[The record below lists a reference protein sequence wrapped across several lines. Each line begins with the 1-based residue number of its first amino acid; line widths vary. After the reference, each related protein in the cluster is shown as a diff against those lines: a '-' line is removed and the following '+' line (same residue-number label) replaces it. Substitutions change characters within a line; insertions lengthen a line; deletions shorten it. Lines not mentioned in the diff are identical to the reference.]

1 MSYRFTQPGTPTT
14 NLFNNQIA
22 YNGGTSATLA
32 SVGIVIGE
40 GIIKTT
46 ASGTVIM
53 RMQCSAGASL
63 TIQAGSFIEYSEI
76 A

>member
-1 MSYRFTQPGTPTT
+1 MSYRFTQPGTATT
-14 NLFNNQIA
+14 NQFNNQIA
-22 YNGGTSATLA
+22 YNGGTTQTLA
-32 SVGIVIGE
+32 SGGIVIGE

-53 RMQCSAGASL
+53 RMQCSAATSL